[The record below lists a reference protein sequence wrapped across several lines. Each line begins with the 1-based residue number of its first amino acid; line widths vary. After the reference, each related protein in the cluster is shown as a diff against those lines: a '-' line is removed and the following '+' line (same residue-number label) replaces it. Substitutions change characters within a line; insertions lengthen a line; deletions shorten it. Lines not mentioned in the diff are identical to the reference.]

1 MGRRQTDKCAA
12 MPDAEEALTDRRA
25 VRTAP
30 APLRDQVGRRDAL
43 GTPRRRSSMDH
54 IDLIAAR
61 MEQAR
66 WERGISVAELARRI
80 GVDRKRLWRVLN
92 GERAMRADEFV
103 RLCAVLGL
111 GIGRFLPPAPPYFRE
126 NHRPPSHHRS
136 FDPPPTLS
144 E

>member
-1 MGRRQTDKCAA
+1 
-12 MPDAEEALTDRRA
+12 
-25 VRTAP
+25 
-30 APLRDQVGRRDAL
+30 
-43 GTPRRRSSMDH
+43 MDH

-111 GIGRFLPPAPPYFRE
+111 GIGLGSFFTKEMATCPAKA
-126 NHRPPSHHRS
+126 RS
-136 FDPPPTLS
+136 GGGGAPRRTR
-144 E
+144 